1 MPKYAIELGAYIG
14 YSALRIAK
22 RLMEG
27 AHLFSVEFSADNAA
41 LTRRVLE
48 HAGVS
53 DRVTVVT
60 GSIGDGGETVAT
72 LEKKLGG
79 RAFDLVFLD
88 HDKDVYVPDLK
99 SLLEADL
106 LHVGSVVVA
115 DNVGFP
121 GAPKYRAY
129 MNEHE
134 GGLWKTIEHK
144 THMEYQS
151 IIPDV
156 VLESTLQ
163 STI

>member
-1 MPKYAIELGAYIG
+1 
-14 YSALRIAK
+14 
-22 RLMEG
+22 
-27 AHLFSVEFSADNAA
+27 
-41 LTRRVLE
+41 
-48 HAGVS
+48 
-53 DRVTVVT
+53 
-60 GSIGDGGETVAT
+60 
-72 LEKKLGG
+72 
-79 RAFDLVFLD
+79 
-88 HDKDVYVPDLK
+88 VPDLK

-134 GGLWKTIEHK
+134 SGLWKAIEHK